1 LFVEKIRDNYS
12 VGEAVKAIHNFS
24 DQVYINKCVA
34 LYGCPEVALNLPNSP
49 PIVPGPATFSATY
62 ISPNQIDLSWSGV
75 TDAVSYVI
83 ERAEQTTADRKRPE
97 GWTELTRV
105 SGTPPACTY
114 SDRTVVSDKVYL
126 YRVWANT
133 STSKSGY
140 SSVDSAS
147 TFDQSLLPQV
157 PLNLRAVADCYSA
170 TISWDPPTTVQPG
183 TYYNVK
189 RRHESGTT
197 YSTVASTTATTFIDN
212 NLLNDNTYYY
222 RVSAANMYGE
232 SSDYPTA
239 VSATPRLRAV
249 TSGPT
254 FDRLDNIQCNRFE
267 YYWNECPD
275 KALLYYE
282 VEYKFE
288 KDIAGAKKSFQGIR
302 KYPRH
307 YGMYAFDDFNDDN
320 ISDLDNN
327 QTVYFRIRAAN
338 DAEVANP
345 IWTDWITGTTSAGN
359 PPETPLNFSLTQI
372 TPATARLS
380 FATAPGSPTHG
391 YEIYH
396 KNESAFS
403 DEFFRKI
410 MEIDNS
416 SSTVDVPTTDG
427 EIDSFVIRA
436 FYEDPDCGRSFS
448 NYSLKVYTTYKFWP
462 VNAPENLRA
471 LCISSNEISL
481 SWTDKAS
488 GETGY
493 RIERRVKTGN
503 NWGSW
508 LFLANTAANV
518 ASYTD
523 NSVIPDND
531 YEYRVRATCPASMWP
546 GYSDWS
552 STASASTSRSENFPE
567 IISLYHQTSSPT
579 EITVS
584 WGFGFSAD
592 WVNAQQFTLQQSS
605 DHGTTPP
612 GDLTY
617 STIATPT
624 SNSYTVTGLTPGV
637 NYWFR
642 VNATNWVGTG
652 PFKEQAFPLQTAPAT
667 PSNLTAVAVSGS
679 LIKVTWTDNSVNESN
694 FSLEYVEQDPMW
706 GRRPLSRTVD
716 ADETSILLDYLE
728 PNKKYWFR
736 VFAFNNWGA
745 SGYSNE
751 TSAITLDDVCQNVQ
765 SNGNGLNGTVFGV
778 GPSVSAGN
786 EYCKA
791 TDGNTNTFYGSAQ
804 PDGAYTGIRFYGSR
818 IINKIRFY
826 PRNGYAHRMIGG
838 KFQGSDTPDFAEVE
852 DLYTITSMPAS
863 GWNEVTISNT
873 TPFDFVRYLGPN
885 GSYGNIA
892 EMEFYEAPTTYTI
905 SASADLGTISPDGD
919 VSVNSHAS
927 QTFSIVPN
935 ALYKIDKVEVD
946 YESVGAVSSYT
957 FNNVT
962 ENHTIKVTCVPET
975 KYEAENAALDYG
987 AFPSTEHPGYSGTG
1001 YVMGFWMSST
1011 AEATFTVLTEG
1022 SGDYAVKLRY
1032 SAGMGTSTNVGF
1044 YVNGVKIKNLTCPGT
1059 GNWQTWSTVSETV
1072 TLTGGI
1078 NEIRYKAESASGN
1091 PINLDFIEIID
1102 LSPRIINAIARFGG
1116 EISPEGNIELPYG
1129 SNQTFTITPEPFY
1142 EIDAVLVD
1150 GVNVGKVS
1158 SYTFNNLAQDHS
1170 IEALFA
1176 LIDRFQ
1182 AENATLSGTAN
1193 VASNHSGFSGMGF
1206 VDGFWRSDNAGVLF
1220 RINPYYD
1227 GAYLIKLRYSAGA
1240 GTSTNVGLYV
1250 DGVKIKNL
1258 TCPGTGNWDTW
1269 ATVSELVTLTKGIHE
1284 IEYRSESASGN
1295 PINLDYLEYEYFGQ
1309 LIYEAENASIGG
1321 TAHRTS
1327 NGSGYSGKGFV
1338 DGYLESATASTFIY
1352 LDVKNAGTYEVRLR
1366 YSAGN
1371 GTSTNIGFY
1380 VNGVKIKNLTCPGT
1394 GDWDTWA
1401 EISETINILQPNGY
1415 NDIEFRAETSSSQ
1428 SINIDKIT
1436 LVPLTLSSPMN
1447 LKVYMLDQTP
1457 GNNQQTQPRF
1467 YIKNEGDTPL
1477 SNFTMKYYF
1486 TVEDGKT
1493 PVVDNYYMAPYCN
1506 AVITPI
1512 SGNDYCATI
1521 TFNVTLPAGGR
1532 IPEND
1537 GLNFSLHYSDWSS
1550 SWNTSN
1556 DYSRPASSSYVQ
1568 NDRVAIFN
1576 SSNQL
1581 IYGSQP

>member
-1 LFVEKIRDNYS
+1 MFVEKIRDNYS

-157 PLNLRAVADCYSA
+157 PLNLRAAEDCYSA
-170 TISWDPPTTVQPG
+170 TISWDPPATVQPG
-183 TYYNVK
+183 TYYKVK
-189 RRHESGTT
+189 RRHDSGTT
-197 YSTVASTTATTFIDN
+197 YSTVICVTGTTYLDN
-212 NLLNDNTYYY
+212 NLLNDNTYHY
-222 RVSAANMYGE
+222 RVSTVNRYGE
-232 SSDYPTA
+232 SADYPID
-239 VSATPRLRAV
+239 VSVTPQLLAL
-249 TSGPT
+249 TSGPVFKNLENVRCNSFELVFT
-254 FDRLDNIQCNRFE
+254 KSIDNGVMF
-267 YYWNECPD
+267 
-275 KALLYYE
+275 YE
-282 VEYKFE
+282 VEYYYDQ
-288 KDIAGAKKSFQGIR
+288 DIVGTPNRVSKTKRFSRARGGE
-302 KYPRH
+302 
-307 YGMYAFDDFNDDN
+307 AFDG
-320 ISDLDNN
+320 LDNN
-327 QTVYFRIRAAN
+327 QTVHFRIRAGN
-338 DAEVANP
+338 DAEYDESS
-345 IWTDWITGTTSAGN
+345 WTGWNDGTTSAGN
-359 PPETPLNFSLTQI
+359 PPETPLNFTINQI
-372 TPATARLS
+372 TPLTARLS
-380 FATAPGSPTHG
+380 FTPAPGSLTHG

-396 KNESAFS
+396 KVESELS
-403 DEFFRKI
+403 GDNGLFRKI

-416 SSTVDVPTTDG
+416 SATVEVSTG
-427 EIDSFVIRA
+427 EGLIDSFAIRA
-436 FYEDPDCGRSFS
+436 FNDDPNCGRAFSAYSEKIYTTS
-448 NYSLKVYTTYKFWP
+448 NYWP

-471 LCISSNEISL
+471 LCISPNEISL
-481 SWTDKAS
+481 TWIDQAS

-493 RIERRVKTGN
+493 RIERRVKTGR
-503 NWGSW
+503 NWSSW
-508 LFLANTAANV
+508 SFLANTAANV
-518 ASYTD
+518 SSYTD
-523 NSVIPDND
+523 NSVSPGNV
-531 YEYRVRATCPASMWP
+531 YEYRVRASCPASMWP

-552 STASASTSRSENFPE
+552 VTASASTSNTDNFPE
-567 IISLYHQTSSPT
+567 IPWIGCQTSSPT
-579 EITVS
+579 EITLS
-584 WGFGFSAD
+584 WNFGD
-592 WVNAQQFTLQQSS
+592 KYWVNAQQFTLQQSS
-605 DHGTTPP
+605 DHGDIAPS
-612 GDLTY
+612 DATY
-617 STIATPT
+617 STIATLFT
-624 SNSYTVTGLTPGV
+624 NSYTVAGLTPGV

-642 VNATNWVGTG
+642 VNATNWAGTSDFSE
-652 PFKEQAFPLQTAPAT
+652 PFRPFQTAPAA

-679 LIKVTWTDNSVNESN
+679 IIQISWNDNSTNESY
-694 FSLEYVEQDPMW
+694 FSLEYVQMESPIW
-706 GRRPLSRTVD
+706 NNRPETRSLSSNITSTVID
-716 ADETSILLDYLE
+716 FLQ

-736 VFAFNNWGA
+736 IRASNEWGS

-751 TSAITLDDVCQNVQ
+751 TFAITLDDVCQNVE
-765 SNGNGLNGTVFGV
+765 SNGSGLNGAVFGV

-791 TDGNTNTFYGSAQ
+791 TDGNINTFYGSAQ

-818 IINKIRFY
+818 IVNKIRFY
-826 PRNGYAHRMIGG
+826 PRAGYAHRMLGG

-873 TPFDFVRYLGPN
+873 TPFYYVRYLGPN
-885 GSYGNIA
+885 GSHGNIA
-892 EMEFYEAPTTYTI
+892 EMEFYEAPTTYNI
-905 SASADLGTISPDGD
+905 SASADFGTISPDGD
-919 VSVNSHAS
+919 ISVNSHAS
-927 QTFSIVPN
+927 QTFSIVPD
-935 ALYKIDKVEVD
+935 ALYKIGKVEVD

-962 ENHTIKVTCVPET
+962 RDHKIKVTCVPET

-1011 AEATFTVLTEG
+1011 AEATFTVLTDG
-1022 SGDYAVKLRY
+1022 PGDYAVNLRY

-1059 GNWQTWSTVSETV
+1059 GNWQTWSTISETV
-1072 TLTGGI
+1072 VLTEGI
-1078 NEIRYKAESASGN
+1078 NEIRYKAESAAGN
-1091 PINLDFIEIID
+1091 PINLDFIEIVD
-1102 LSPRIINAIARFGG
+1102 LSPRTINATARFGG
-1116 EISPEGNIELPYG
+1116 EISPSGDIKLPYG
-1129 SNQTFTITPEPFY
+1129 SNQTFTITPEPLY

-1158 SYTFNNLAQDHS
+1158 SYTFNNITQDHT
-1170 IEALFA
+1170 IEATFER
-1176 LIDRFQ
+1176 IDKYE

-1193 VASNHSGFSGMGF
+1193 IAFNHSGFSGMGF
-1206 VDGFWRSDNAGVLF
+1206 VDGFWRSNNAGVLF
-1220 RINPYYD
+1220 RVNQEYT
-1227 GAYLIKLRYSAGA
+1227 GSYLIKLRYSAGA

-1250 DGVKIKNL
+1250 DGMKIKNL

-1269 ATVSELVTLTKGIHE
+1269 ATVSEMVTLTNGAHE
-1284 IEYRSESASGN
+1284 IEYRSESSSGN
-1295 PINLDYLEYEYFGQ
+1295 PINLDYLRCEYIGL
-1309 LIYEAENASIGG
+1309 LIYEAEDAGLLG
-1321 TAHRTS
+1321 TAHKTS
-1327 NGSGYSGKGFV
+1327 YGSGYSGKGFV
-1338 DGYLESATASTFIY
+1338 DGYLESTTASTFIY